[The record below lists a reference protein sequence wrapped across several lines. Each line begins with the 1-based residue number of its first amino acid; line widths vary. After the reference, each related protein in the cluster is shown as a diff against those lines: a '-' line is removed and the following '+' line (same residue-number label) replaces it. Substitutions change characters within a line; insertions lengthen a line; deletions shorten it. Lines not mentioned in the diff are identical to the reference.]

1 MGVKQKIQFREQTA
15 IKKGKRKLTT
25 SDLQLYSLCA
35 IPVLLVFIFS
45 YLPMAGIIIAFK
57 NYKFDLGVFGSPWV
71 GFSNFEIFFK
81 SNVFTQLIWNT
92 LSNNFLFIIFGIAS
106 SLLVAILLFELKS
119 RNATKVFQTL
129 LITPHFM
136 SWVIVSYMV
145 YAILN
150 TNYGYLNQIF
160 QMLGM
165 EKVDWYSRPGAW
177 PVILTITTVWKSVG
191 MDSVVYYASLMGIDT
206 SLFEAAE
213 VDGANKFQRTLY
225 IVLPSLIPL
234 VTILTILK
242 IGNIFRADF
251 GLFYTVT
258 QDGASGNL
266 YKTTNVIDTY
276 IFRSFKENSSGNSYG
291 LTSAVGLLQ
300 SFVGMILVIVTNWAS
315 KKIDKDLGLF

>member
-1 MGVKQKIQFREQTA
+1 MAAKQNVSASNLTA
-15 IKKGKRKLTT
+15 IKKKKRKLTT
-25 SDLQLYSLCA
+25 SDWQLYSLCL
-35 IPVLLVFIFS
+35 IPVLLVFIFN
-45 YLPMAGIIIAFK
+45 YIPMFGIILAFK
-57 NYKFDLGVFGSPWV
+57 NYKFNLGILGSPWT
-71 GFSNFEIFFK
+71 GLENFNIFFK
-81 SNVFTQLIWNT
+81 SNVFTQLVWNT
-92 LSNNFLFIIFGIAS
+92 ISNNFLFIVFGIIS
-106 SLLVAILLFELKS
+106 SLIVAILLFELKS
-119 RNATKVFQTL
+119 RNATKTFQTM

-150 TNYGYLNQIF
+150 PNFGYLNQLLALFGID
-160 QMLGM
+160 
-165 EKVDWYSRPGAW
+165 KIDWYSKPYAW
-177 PVILTITTVWKSVG
+177 PVILTITSVWKNVG

-213 VDGANKFQRTLY
+213 VDGANKFQRTIH
-225 IVLPSLIPL
+225 IVLPSLVPL

-242 IGNIFRADF
+242 IGGIFRADF

-276 IFRSFKENSSGNSYG
+276 IFRTFKDNATGNSYG

-300 SFVGMILVIVTNWAS
+300 SVVGMIMVIGTNALS